1 MGKELDLMINFLTK
15 SFHGGTDIQ
24 PALREAIK
32 MLKKEAFHKA
42 DVLVISDFMIPW
54 IEEKV
59 RNEIIAQ
66 RKEFSTQFHSL
77 YISRSIDPGAVPLT
91 IFDHHWLYDL
101 ENPQVI
107 RQTLTAFD
115 ELEKG

>member
-1 MGKELDLMINFLTK
+1 MKK
-15 SFHGGTDIQ
+15 SI
-24 PALREAIK
+24 
-32 MLKKEAFHKA
+32 
-42 DVLVISDFMIPW
+42 ISDFMIPW

-59 RNEIIAQ
+59 RNEIIVQ
-66 RKEFSTQFHSL
+66 RKQHGTQFHSL

-91 IFDHHWLYDL
+91 IFDHHWFYDL